1 MIGAGRAVLVGGVML
16 TLAACGA
23 GRLQNACI
31 DSGRAGANPALC
43 GCVQAVADR
52 ELDPGERRLAASFY
66 DNPQRAQDIRQSDRP
81 ADRRFWDR
89 YTAFAEEVE
98 RSCVRLR

>member
-52 ELDPGERRLAASFY
+52 ELDRGERRLAASFY

-98 RSCVRLR
+98 RSCARLR